1 MWKSPFLMTSFL
13 GSLDQWEVASTKVSL
28 PSCPGLQME
37 EDGQS
42 QVFIL
47 LKPLLIMTTAAEVKV
62 YLRYFHLPTES
73 HPILQLEVSPL
84 PFSS

>member
-1 MWKSPFLMTSFL
+1 MTSFL
-13 GSLDQWEVASTKVSL
+13 GSLDQLEVASTKVSL
-28 PSCPGLQME
+28 PSCPRLQMK
-37 EDGQS
+37 EDGQNQIFFS
-42 QVFIL
+42 S
-47 LKPLLIMTTAAEVKV
+47 KPLLIMTTAAEVKV